1 LKHQQVATA
10 INPAKFLESK
20 EVHEKVR
27 TICAYSKIH
36 SGDYKILIGYIAAHL
51 IYLNGQ
57 RPAAVQNMTITEFEE
72 REQAKNDDDE
82 YCVQVIEH
90 KTAAQGPVVLTFKT
104 DILFLMKQYKKLRKT
119 VKQVKAKNHL
129 FFLT

>member
-1 LKHQQVATA
+1 MKHQQVATA

-27 TICAYSKIH
+27 TICASSKIH
-36 SGDYKILIGYIAAHL
+36 SGDYKILIGCIAAHL

-57 RPAAVQNMTITEFEE
+57 RPAAVQNTTITEFEE

-90 KTAAQGPVVLTFKT
+90 KTAAQGPVVLMFKT
-104 DILFLMKQYKKLRKT
+104 DILFLMKQYQKLRKT